1 MADVRGIITDALWEV
16 RKIIIALRPSDLD
29 DLGLI
34 PALSAYARNRLS
46 DAGVAVE
53 AHLERP
59 AQRLGPDV
67 ETTVFRIAQEA
78 VNNITRHAAAQHAVI
93 RFSQRN
99 GTLELN
105 VEDDGIGFD
114 PDQVTPSENG
124 EGLGLLGMKERAALI
139 GGALELTSRP
149 GTGDEHRGENPAA
162 RGDGEMNEKIR
173 IMLVDDHEMV
183 RAGLRAL
190 LKGHA
195 EMEVVGEAADG
206 ESAVELA
213 RSLTPDVI
221 LMDIALRGNMNGIEA
236 TRQIRTENPTI
247 QVLAVTAHDSPEYFF
262 ELMKAEAV
270 GYVLKEATPS
280 ELFTAIRAAHRGE
293 AYFYPSIARYLLND
307 YLRRVRS
314 GHEDRVHYDGLTDR
328 EREILRLIANGH
340 SNRQIGEMLVI
351 SINTAEAHR
360 GHIMQKLNLHTRAEL
375 VKYAIK
381 SGLID

>member
-1 MADVRGIITDALWEV
+1 M
-16 RKIIIALRPSDLD
+16 S
-29 DLGLI
+29 
-34 PALSAYARNRLS
+34 
-46 DAGVAVE
+46 
-53 AHLERP
+53 
-59 AQRLGPDV
+59 
-67 ETTVFRIAQEA
+67 
-78 VNNITRHAAAQHAVI
+78 
-93 RFSQRN
+93 
-99 GTLELN
+99 
-105 VEDDGIGFD
+105 
-114 PDQVTPSENG
+114 
-124 EGLGLLGMKERAALI
+124 
-139 GGALELTSRP
+139 
-149 GTGDEHRGENPAA
+149 
-162 RGDGEMNEKIR
+162 EKIR

-206 ESAVELA
+206 ESAIELA
-213 RSLTPDVI
+213 RALTPDVV

-236 TRQIRTENPTI
+236 TRQIRTENSAI

-280 ELFTAIRAAHRGE
+280 ELFTAIQAAHRGE

-351 SINTAEAHR
+351 SVNTAEAHR

>member
-1 MADVRGIITDALWEV
+1 
-16 RKIIIALRPSDLD
+16 
-29 DLGLI
+29 
-34 PALSAYARNRLS
+34 
-46 DAGVAVE
+46 
-53 AHLERP
+53 
-59 AQRLGPDV
+59 
-67 ETTVFRIAQEA
+67 
-78 VNNITRHAAAQHAVI
+78 
-93 RFSQRN
+93 
-99 GTLELN
+99 
-105 VEDDGIGFD
+105 
-114 PDQVTPSENG
+114 
-124 EGLGLLGMKERAALI
+124 
-139 GGALELTSRP
+139 
-149 GTGDEHRGENPAA
+149 
-162 RGDGEMNEKIR
+162 MNEKIR

-206 ESAVELA
+206 ESAIELA

-236 TRQIRTENPTI
+236 TRQIRTENPAI

-351 SINTAEAHR
+351 SVNTAEAHR

>member
-1 MADVRGIITDALWEV
+1 M
-16 RKIIIALRPSDLD
+16 S
-29 DLGLI
+29 
-34 PALSAYARNRLS
+34 
-46 DAGVAVE
+46 
-53 AHLERP
+53 
-59 AQRLGPDV
+59 
-67 ETTVFRIAQEA
+67 
-78 VNNITRHAAAQHAVI
+78 
-93 RFSQRN
+93 
-99 GTLELN
+99 
-105 VEDDGIGFD
+105 
-114 PDQVTPSENG
+114 
-124 EGLGLLGMKERAALI
+124 
-139 GGALELTSRP
+139 
-149 GTGDEHRGENPAA
+149 
-162 RGDGEMNEKIR
+162 EKIR
-173 IMLVDDHEMV
+173 LMLVDDHEMV

-206 ESAVELA
+206 EAAINLA
-213 RSLTPDVI
+213 RTLLPDVV
-221 LMDIALRGNMNGIEA
+221 LMDIALPGMNGIEA
-236 TRQIRTENPTI
+236 TRQIRGENPKI
-247 QVLAVTAHDSPEYFF
+247 QVLAVTAQDSPEYFF

-270 GYVLKEATPS
+270 GYVLKEATPA

-328 EREILRLIANGH
+328 EREVLRLIANGH
-340 SNRQIGEMLVI
+340 SNREIGEMLVI

>member
-1 MADVRGIITDALWEV
+1 VVGLAIATSLQAIELSEGLSTDVVIGTVSSFIVVSLFGAYLSGEQRHEMAESAYQRAEAERSGEELRQLNERARTLNDELQRTVGKVIRAQEEERRRIGRELHDETVQLLSAAAVRVGELEERVPESQHHLADGLADVRGIITDALWEV

-59 AQRLGPDV
+59 AQRLGADV

-105 VEDDGIGFD
+105 VDDDGIGFD

-149 GTGDEHRGENPAA
+149 GRG
-162 RGDGEMNEKIR
+162 
-173 IMLVDDHEMV
+173 
-183 RAGLRAL
+183 
-190 LKGHA
+190 
-195 EMEVVGEAADG
+195 
-206 ESAVELA
+206 
-213 RSLTPDVI
+213 T
-221 LMDIALRGNMNGIEA
+221 
-236 TRQIRTENPTI
+236 
-247 QVLAVTAHDSPEYFF
+247 
-262 ELMKAEAV
+262 
-270 GYVLKEATPS
+270 
-280 ELFTAIRAAHRGE
+280 
-293 AYFYPSIARYLLND
+293 SIAVRIP
-307 YLRRVRS
+307 LRV
-314 GHEDRVHYDGLTDR
+314 G
-328 EREILRLIANGH
+328 
-340 SNRQIGEMLVI
+340 M
-351 SINTAEAHR
+351 
-360 GHIMQKLNLHTRAEL
+360 
-375 VKYAIK
+375 VK
-381 SGLID
+381 

>member
-1 MADVRGIITDALWEV
+1 V
-16 RKIIIALRPSDLD
+16 S
-29 DLGLI
+29 
-34 PALSAYARNRLS
+34 
-46 DAGVAVE
+46 
-53 AHLERP
+53 
-59 AQRLGPDV
+59 
-67 ETTVFRIAQEA
+67 
-78 VNNITRHAAAQHAVI
+78 
-93 RFSQRN
+93 
-99 GTLELN
+99 
-105 VEDDGIGFD
+105 
-114 PDQVTPSENG
+114 
-124 EGLGLLGMKERAALI
+124 
-139 GGALELTSRP
+139 
-149 GTGDEHRGENPAA
+149 
-162 RGDGEMNEKIR
+162 EKIR
-173 IMLVDDHEMV
+173 LMLVDDHEMV

-206 ESAVELA
+206 EAAINLA
-213 RSLTPDVI
+213 RTLLPDVV
-221 LMDIALRGNMNGIEA
+221 LMDIALPGMNGIEA
-236 TRQIRTENPTI
+236 TRQIRGENPKI
-247 QVLAVTAHDSPEYFF
+247 QVLAVTAQDSPEYFF

-270 GYVLKEATPS
+270 GYVLKEATPA

-328 EREILRLIANGH
+328 EREVLRLIANGH
-340 SNRQIGEMLVI
+340 SNREIGEMLVI

>member
-1 MADVRGIITDALWEV
+1 
-16 RKIIIALRPSDLD
+16 
-29 DLGLI
+29 
-34 PALSAYARNRLS
+34 
-46 DAGVAVE
+46 
-53 AHLERP
+53 
-59 AQRLGPDV
+59 
-67 ETTVFRIAQEA
+67 
-78 VNNITRHAAAQHAVI
+78 
-93 RFSQRN
+93 
-99 GTLELN
+99 
-105 VEDDGIGFD
+105 
-114 PDQVTPSENG
+114 
-124 EGLGLLGMKERAALI
+124 
-139 GGALELTSRP
+139 
-149 GTGDEHRGENPAA
+149 
-162 RGDGEMNEKIR
+162 MNEKIR

-190 LKGHA
+190 LKGHG
-195 EMEVVGEAADG
+195 EIEVVGEAADG
-206 ESAVELA
+206 ESAIELA
-213 RSLTPDVI
+213 RSLTPDVV

-236 TRQIRTENPTI
+236 TKQIRTENPSI

-328 EREILRLIANGH
+328 EREILRLIANGY
-340 SNRQIGEMLVI
+340 SNRQISEMLVI
-351 SINTAEAHR
+351 SVNTTEAHR
-360 GHIMQKLNLHTRAEL
+360 GHIMQKLNLHTRADL